1 MHKLGGLNDFYT
13 SVLKGGLELSK
24 EKQIADLEQQL
35 KEKDEY
41 ISELKKTLS
50 GYQETDV
57 LPAGTGGDYEDIKSS
72 LKQLEKD
79 SRTKSEFLMSM
90 GHEIRTPMNG
100 IMGMTNLVLETDL
113 TSDQRRHLEMVNSSA
128 ERLLDVVNDILD
140 YTLIESGSLKLNLE
154 DFNLSESL
162 DCDLYLMKL
171 SARQKNIDLEYRLG
185 HDVPEYLNSD
195 ADRLVQVIMNLVNNA
210 VKFTEEGKITVDV
223 ERLEPD
229 DDGME
234 ILKFSVVDTGIGIPP
249 EKQKIITD
257 TFNQTY
263 TSYSRKFWG
272 GGLGLTIS
280 AQLVHLAGGEIGL
293 ESSPGQGATFWFT
306 WKYTQLSGEQ
316 SVPKPASPSASVTD
330 RDQTTNFMLG
340 GAKVLLAEDEP
351 ISRILIETLLE
362 PAGLQVEVVENG
374 RQAFEKAV
382 TGDYQTIL
390 MDVQMPVM
398 DGLEATREI
407 RNYER
412 QHGGHL
418 PIIALTAH
426 AMHGDREKCLQA
438 GMDDYL
444 TKPLGKTE
452 LFDALTRY
460 LTNTALVVDGD
471 ATSQQTVVELLIES
485 GWRVTI
491 AETGRSAMYEASLS
505 PFDLILLDTT
515 MLQDDGIETAKIIR
529 RLEEYSGRK
538 ALILG
543 IESSSAGDELEKKYR
558 DSGVDSFIKRP
569 IDIKELKNYLGQQ
582 FQR

>member
-1 MHKLGGLNDFYT
+1 MSGDK
-13 SVLKGGLELSK
+13 K
-24 EKQIADLEQQL
+24 IADLEQQL

-41 ISELKKTLS
+41 IAQLKEKLA
-50 GYQETDV
+50 GYHDTAVSHED
-57 LPAGTGGDYEDIKSS
+57 AGGDYEQLRLA
-72 LKQLEKD
+72 LKQVEKD

-113 TSDQRRHLEMVNSSA
+113 TSDQRRHLEMVNTSA
-128 ERLLDVVNDILD
+128 EHLLEVVNDILD
-140 YTLIESGSLKLNLE
+140 YTLIESGSLKLNFE

-195 ADRLVQVIMNLVNNA
+195 ADRMVQVIMNLVTNA
-210 VKFTEEGKITVDV
+210 VKFTEEGTITVNV
-223 ERLEPD
+223 ERLEA
-229 DDGME
+229 DDGMGM
-234 ILKFSVVDTGIGIPP
+234 LKFSVTDTGIGIPP

-272 GGLGLTIS
+272 GGLGLAIS

-306 WKYTQLSGEQ
+306 WKYAKPSGDH
-316 SVPKPASPSASVTD
+316 SVSTPVSTAAITAA
-330 RDQTTNFMLG
+330 QGQGTNFMLD

-362 PAGLQVEVVENG
+362 QAGLHIDVAENG
-374 RQAFEKAV
+374 KQAVEEAL
-382 TGDYQTIL
+382 TGKYQAIL

-407 RNYER
+407 RNHER

-444 TKPLGKTE
+444 TKPLGKSE
-452 LFDALTRY
+452 LFDVLTRY

-471 ATSQQTVVELLIES
+471 PVSQQMVVELLIES

-491 AETGRSAMYEASLS
+491 AESGRSAMYEASLS
-505 PFDLILLDTT
+505 PFDLILLDTA
-515 MLQDDGIETAKIIR
+515 MVQGDGVETAKIIR
-529 RLEEYSGRK
+529 RLEEYSGRQ

-543 IESSSAGDELEKKYR
+543 IESSDADEELEKKYR
-558 DSGVDSFIKRP
+558 ESGVNSFIKRP
-569 IDIKELKNYLGQQ
+569 IDIEVLKKHME
-582 FQR
+582 QRR

>member
-1 MHKLGGLNDFYT
+1 
-13 SVLKGGLELSK
+13 LSGDK
-24 EKQIADLEQQL
+24 KIADLEQQL

-41 ISELKKTLS
+41 IAQLEEKLA
-50 GYQETDV
+50 GYHDTAVSQED
-57 LPAGTGGDYEDIKSS
+57 AGGDYEELRLA
-72 LKQLEKD
+72 LKQVEKD

-113 TSDQRRHLEMVNSSA
+113 TADQRRHLEMVNTSA
-128 ERLLDVVNDILD
+128 ERLLEVVNDILD
-140 YTLIESGSLKLNLE
+140 YTLIESGSLKLNVE

-210 VKFTEEGKITVDV
+210 VKFTEEGTITVNV
-223 ERLEPD
+223 ERLEA
-229 DDGME
+229 DDGMGM
-234 ILKFSVVDTGIGIPP
+234 LKFSVTDTGIGIPP

-272 GGLGLTIS
+272 GGLGLAIS

-293 ESSPGQGATFWFT
+293 ESIPGQGATFWFT
-306 WKYTQLSGEQ
+306 WKYAQPSGDHSVSTPVSTAVITAEQ
-316 SVPKPASPSASVTD
+316 G
-330 RDQTTNFMLG
+330 QGTNFMLD

-362 PAGLQVEVVENG
+362 QAGLQIDVAENG
-374 RQAFEKAV
+374 KQAVEEAL
-382 TGDYQTIL
+382 TGKYQAIL

-407 RNYER
+407 RNHER

-444 TKPLGKTE
+444 TKPLGKAE
-452 LFDALTRY
+452 LFDVLTRY

-471 ATSQQTVVELLIES
+471 PVSQQMVVELLIES

-505 PFDLILLDTT
+505 PFDLILLDTA
-515 MLQDDGIETAKIIR
+515 MAQGDGVETAKIIR
-529 RLEEYSGRK
+529 RLEEYSGRQ

-543 IESSSAGDELEKKYR
+543 IESSDADEELEKKYR
-558 DSGVDSFIKRP
+558 ESGVNSFIKRP
-569 IDIKELKNYLGQQ
+569 IDIKALKKHME
-582 FQR
+582 QRR

>member
-1 MHKLGGLNDFYT
+1 MSRDNK
-13 SVLKGGLELSK
+13 
-24 EKQIADLEQQL
+24 IADLEQQL
-35 KEKDEY
+35 KEKNEY
-41 ISELKKTLS
+41 ISELKETLA
-50 GYQETDV
+50 GYHEKAVSSED
-57 LPAGTGGDYEDIKSS
+57 TGGDNEQLRLS

-113 TSDQRRHLEMVNSSA
+113 TSEQRRHLDMVNSSA
-128 ERLLDVVNDILD
+128 ERLLEVVNDILD
-140 YTLIESGSLKLNLE
+140 YTLIESGSFKLNFE

-185 HDVPEYLNSD
+185 NDVPEYLNSD

-210 VKFTEEGKITVDV
+210 VKFTEEGTITVNV
-223 ERLEPD
+223 ERLEAG
-229 DDGME
+229 DDGQE
-234 ILKFSVVDTGIGIPP
+234 TLKFSVTDTGIGIPP

-263 TSYSRKFWG
+263 TSYARKFWG
-272 GGLGLTIS
+272 GGLGLAIS
-280 AQLVHLAGGEIGL
+280 AQIVHLAGGEIGL
-293 ESSPGQGATFWFT
+293 ESSPGQGAMFWFT
-306 WKYTQLSGEQ
+306 WKYAQPSGEN
-316 SVPKPASPSASVTD
+316 SVSTPVSTATIAA
-330 RDQTTNFMLG
+330 DQGQGTNFMLK

-362 PAGLQVEVVENG
+362 QAGLEIDVVENG
-374 RQAFEKAV
+374 KQAVEKAAA
-382 TGDYQTIL
+382 GDYQAIL

-407 RNYER
+407 RNHER

-418 PIIALTAH
+418 PIVALTAH

-444 TKPLGKTE
+444 TKPLGKAE
-452 LFDALTRY
+452 LFDVLTRY

-471 ATSQQTVVELLIES
+471 PVSQQMVVEFLIES

-505 PFDLILLDTT
+505 PFDLILLDTA
-515 MLQDDGIETAKIIR
+515 MVQGDGAETAKIIR
-529 RLEEYSGRK
+529 RLEEYSGRQ

-543 IESSSAGDELEKKYR
+543 IESSDADDELEKKYR
-558 DSGVDSFIKRP
+558 ESGVNSFIKRP
-569 IDIKELKNYLGQQ
+569 IDIDELKKHME
-582 FQR
+582 QRC

>member
-1 MHKLGGLNDFYT
+1 
-13 SVLKGGLELSK
+13 LSK
-24 EKQIADLEQQL
+24 DKKIADLEQQI
-35 KEKDEY
+35 KEKKAY
-41 ISELKKTLS
+41 ISELQETLA
-50 GYQETDV
+50 GYQSGDV
-57 LPAGTGGDYEDIKSS
+57 SPERTSKDYNDLKMS

-113 TSDQRRHLEMVNSSA
+113 SSDQRRHLEMVNSSA

-140 YTLIESGSLKLNLE
+140 YTLIESGSLQLNLE

-223 ERLEPD
+223 ERLEPG

-234 ILKFSVVDTGIGIPP
+234 ILKFSVIDTGIGIPP

-257 TFNQTY
+257 TFEQRY

-280 AQLVHLAGGEIGL
+280 AQLVHLAGGDIGL
-293 ESSPGQGATFWFT
+293 DSSPGQGATFWFT
-306 WKYTQLSGEQ
+306 WKYNRPSGEQ
-316 SVPKPASPSASVTD
+316 SVARSATPAPGLPD
-330 RDQTTNFMLG
+330 RAKTTNFMLD
-340 GAKVLLAEDEP
+340 GARVLLAEDEP

-374 RQAFEKAV
+374 RQAFEKAI
-382 TGDYQTIL
+382 TGEFQAIL

-444 TKPLGKTE
+444 TKPLEKIE

-471 ATSQQTVVELLIES
+471 PTSQQTVVELLIES

-515 MLQDDGIETAKIIR
+515 LLQGDGVETAKIIR
-529 RLEEYSGRK
+529 RLEQYSGRK
-538 ALILG
+538 ALIIG
-543 IESSSAGDELEKKYR
+543 IESSGAGDELEEKYR
-558 DSGVDSFIKRP
+558 DSGVDSFIKKP
-569 IDIKELKNYLGQQ
+569 IDIEELKKYLGQQ
-582 FQR
+582 F

>member
-1 MHKLGGLNDFYT
+1 MSRDNK
-13 SVLKGGLELSK
+13 
-24 EKQIADLEQQL
+24 IADLEQQL
-35 KEKDEY
+35 KEKDRH
-41 ISELKKTLS
+41 ISELKETLV
-50 GYQETDV
+50 GYQSKPVSLE
-57 LPAGTGGDYEDIKSS
+57 GTGGEYDKLRLS
-72 LKQLEKD
+72 LKQMEKD
-79 SRTKSEFLMSM
+79 SKTKSEFLTSM

-128 ERLLDVVNDILD
+128 ELLLDVVNDILD

-171 SARQKNIDLEYRLG
+171 SARQKNIDLEYQLG

-210 VKFTEEGKITVDV
+210 VKFTEEGTITVNV

-229 DDGME
+229 KDGME
-234 ILKFSVVDTGIGIPP
+234 TLKFSVTDTGIGIPP
-249 EKQKIITD
+249 EKQKIISD

-280 AQLVHLAGGEIGL
+280 AQLVHLAGGAIGL

-306 WKYTQLSGEQ
+306 WKYTQPSGEL
-316 SVPKPASPSASVTD
+316 SVPKLTNTATIAV
-330 RDQTTNFMLG
+330 DQGQGTNFMLN

-362 PAGLQVEVVENG
+362 QAGLQIDVVENG
-374 RQAFEKAV
+374 KQAVEKAV
-382 TGDYQTIL
+382 NGDYQAIL

-407 RNYER
+407 RKHER

-418 PIIALTAH
+418 PVVALTAH

-444 TKPLGKTE
+444 TKPLGKSE

-471 ATSQQTVVELLIES
+471 PGSQQMVVEFLIES

-505 PFDLILLDTT
+505 PFDLILLDTA
-515 MLQDDGIETAKIIR
+515 MAQGDGVETAKIIR
-529 RLEEYSGRK
+529 RLEEYSGRQ

-543 IESSSAGDELEKKYR
+543 IESSDAGDELEKKYR
-558 DSGVDSFIKRP
+558 ESGVNSFIKRP
-569 IDIKELKNYLGQQ
+569 IDINQLKKHIE
-582 FQR
+582 QR

>member
-1 MHKLGGLNDFYT
+1 MSRDNK
-13 SVLKGGLELSK
+13 
-24 EKQIADLEQQL
+24 IADLEQQL
-35 KEKDEY
+35 KEKDRH
-41 ISELKKTLS
+41 ISELKETLA
-50 GYQETDV
+50 GYQNKAVSLEE
-57 LPAGTGGDYEDIKSS
+57 TGGEYDKLRLS
-72 LKQLEKD
+72 LKQMEKD
-79 SRTKSEFLMSM
+79 SKTKSEFLTSM

-140 YTLIESGSLKLNLE
+140 YTLIESGRLKLNLE

-210 VKFTEEGKITVDV
+210 VKFTEEGTITVNV
-223 ERLEPD
+223 ERLETD
-229 DDGME
+229 KDGGE
-234 ILKFSVVDTGIGIPP
+234 TLKFSVTDTGIGIPP

-306 WKYTQLSGEQ
+306 WKYTQPSGKR
-316 SVPKPASPSASVTD
+316 SAPKQTSSTATIAA
-330 RDQTTNFMLG
+330 DQGQGTNFMLN

-362 PAGLQVEVVENG
+362 QAGLQIDVVENG
-374 RQAFEKAV
+374 KQAVEKAV
-382 TGDYQTIL
+382 NGDYQAVL

-407 RNYER
+407 RNHER

-418 PIIALTAH
+418 PVVALTAH

-444 TKPLGKTE
+444 TKPLGKSE
-452 LFDALTRY
+452 LFDVLTRY

-471 ATSQQTVVELLIES
+471 SGSQQMVVEFLIES

-505 PFDLILLDTT
+505 PFDLILLDTA
-515 MLQDDGIETAKIIR
+515 MAQGDGVETAKIIR
-529 RLEEYSGRK
+529 RLEEYSGRQ

-543 IESSSAGDELEKKYR
+543 IEGSDAGDDLEKKYR
-558 DSGVDSFIKRP
+558 ESGVNSFIKRP
-569 IDIKELKNYLGQQ
+569 IDIKELKRHIE
-582 FQR
+582 QR

>member
-1 MHKLGGLNDFYT
+1 
-13 SVLKGGLELSK
+13 LSRDNK
-24 EKQIADLEQQL
+24 IADLEQQL
-35 KEKDEY
+35 KEKDRH
-41 ISELKKTLS
+41 ISELKETLV
-50 GYQETDV
+50 GYQSKAVSLEE
-57 LPAGTGGDYEDIKSS
+57 TGGEYDKLRLS
-72 LKQLEKD
+72 LKQVEKD
-79 SRTKSEFLMSM
+79 SKTKSEFLTSM

-128 ERLLDVVNDILD
+128 ELLLDVVNDILD

-171 SARQKNIDLEYRLG
+171 SARQKNIDLEYQLG

-210 VKFTEEGKITVDV
+210 VKFTEEGTITVNV
-223 ERLEPD
+223 ERLDPD
-229 DDGME
+229 KDGME
-234 ILKFSVVDTGIGIPP
+234 TLKFSVTDTGIGIPP
-249 EKQKIITD
+249 EKQKIISD

-306 WKYTQLSGEQ
+306 WKYTQPTGEL
-316 SVPKPASPSASVTD
+316 SVPKQTNTATIAV
-330 RDQTTNFMLG
+330 DQSQGTNFMLN

-362 PAGLQVEVVENG
+362 QAGLQIDVVENG
-374 RQAFEKAV
+374 KQAVEKALN
-382 TGDYQTIL
+382 GDYQAIL

-407 RNYER
+407 RNHER

-418 PIIALTAH
+418 PVVALTAH

-444 TKPLGKTE
+444 TKPLGKSE

-471 ATSQQTVVELLIES
+471 PGSQQMVVEFLIES

-505 PFDLILLDTT
+505 PFDLILLDTA
-515 MLQDDGIETAKIIR
+515 MAQGDGVETAKIIR
-529 RLEEYSGRK
+529 RLEEYSGRQ

-543 IESSSAGDELEKKYR
+543 IESSDAGDELEQKYR
-558 DSGVDSFIKRP
+558 ESGVNSFIKRP
-569 IDIKELKNYLGQQ
+569 IDISKLKKYIE
-582 FQR
+582 QR

>member
-1 MHKLGGLNDFYT
+1 MSRDNK
-13 SVLKGGLELSK
+13 
-24 EKQIADLEQQL
+24 IADLEQQL

-41 ISELKKTLS
+41 ISELKETLA
-50 GYQETDV
+50 GYHDKAVSSED
-57 LPAGTGGDYEDIKSS
+57 TGGDNEQLRLS
-72 LKQLEKD
+72 LKKLEKD

-113 TSDQRRHLEMVNSSA
+113 TSEQRRHLDMVNSSA
-128 ERLLDVVNDILD
+128 EGLLEVVNDILD
-140 YTLIESGSLKLNLE
+140 YTLIESGSFKLNLE

-185 HDVPEYLNSD
+185 NDVPEYLNSD

-210 VKFTEEGKITVDV
+210 VKFTEEGTITVNV
-223 ERLEPD
+223 ERLEED
-229 DDGME
+229 DDGQE
-234 ILKFSVVDTGIGIPP
+234 TLKFSVTDTGIGIPP

-263 TSYSRKFWG
+263 TSYARKFWG
-272 GGLGLTIS
+272 GGLGLAIS
-280 AQLVHLAGGEIGL
+280 AQIVHLAGGEIGL
-293 ESSPGQGATFWFT
+293 ESSPGQGAMFWFT
-306 WKYTQLSGEQ
+306 WKYAQPSGEN
-316 SVPKPASPSASVTD
+316 SVSTPASTATIAA
-330 RDQTTNFMLG
+330 DQGQGTNFMLK

-362 PAGLQVEVVENG
+362 QAGLEIDVVENG
-374 RQAFEKAV
+374 KQAVEKAAA
-382 TGDYQTIL
+382 GDYQAIL

-407 RNYER
+407 RNHER

-418 PIIALTAH
+418 PIVALTAH

-444 TKPLGKTE
+444 TKPLGKAE
-452 LFDALTRY
+452 LFDVLTRY

-471 ATSQQTVVELLIES
+471 PVSQQMVVEFLIES

-505 PFDLILLDTT
+505 PFDLILLDTA
-515 MLQDDGIETAKIIR
+515 MVQDDGAETAKIIR
-529 RLEEYSGRK
+529 RLEEYSGRQ

-543 IESSSAGDELEKKYR
+543 IESSDADDELEKKYR
-558 DSGVDSFIKRP
+558 ESGVNSFIKRP
-569 IDIKELKNYLGQQ
+569 IDIDELKKHME
-582 FQR
+582 QRC

>member
-1 MHKLGGLNDFYT
+1 
-13 SVLKGGLELSK
+13 LSRDNK
-24 EKQIADLEQQL
+24 IADLEQQL
-35 KEKDEY
+35 KEKNEY
-41 ISELKKTLS
+41 ISELKETL
-50 GYQETDV
+50 
-57 LPAGTGGDYEDIKSS
+57 AGGDNEQLRLS

-113 TSDQRRHLEMVNSSA
+113 TSEQRRHLDMVNSSA
-128 ERLLDVVNDILD
+128 ERLLEVVNDILD
-140 YTLIESGSLKLNLE
+140 YTLIESGSFKLNLE

-185 HDVPEYLNSD
+185 NDVPEYLNSD

-210 VKFTEEGKITVDV
+210 VKFTEEGTITVNV
-223 ERLEPD
+223 ERLEAG
-229 DDGME
+229 DDGRE
-234 ILKFSVVDTGIGIPP
+234 TLKFSVTDTGIGIPP

-272 GGLGLTIS
+272 GGLGLAIS
-280 AQLVHLAGGEIGL
+280 AQIVHLAGGEIGL
-293 ESSPGQGATFWFT
+293 ESSPGQGAMFWFT
-306 WKYTQLSGEQ
+306 WKYAQSSGEN
-316 SVPKPASPSASVTD
+316 SVSTPASTATIAA
-330 RDQTTNFMLG
+330 DQGQGTNFMLK

-362 PAGLQVEVVENG
+362 QAGLEIDVVENG
-374 RQAFEKAV
+374 KQAVKKAV
-382 TGDYQTIL
+382 AGDYQAIL

-407 RNYER
+407 RNHER

-418 PIIALTAH
+418 PIVALTAH

-444 TKPLGKTE
+444 TKPLGKAE
-452 LFDALTRY
+452 LFDVLTRY

-471 ATSQQTVVELLIES
+471 PVSQQMVVEFLIES

-491 AETGRSAMYEASLS
+491 AETGRSAMYESSLS
-505 PFDLILLDTT
+505 PFDLILLDTA
-515 MLQDDGIETAKIIR
+515 MVQGEGAETAKIIR
-529 RLEEYSGRK
+529 RLEEYSGRR

-543 IESSSAGDELEKKYR
+543 IESSDADDELEKKYR
-558 DSGVDSFIKRP
+558 ESGVNSFIKRP
-569 IDIKELKNYLGQQ
+569 IDIDELKKHME
-582 FQR
+582 QR

>member
-1 MHKLGGLNDFYT
+1 MSRDNK
-13 SVLKGGLELSK
+13 
-24 EKQIADLEQQL
+24 IADLEQQL

-41 ISELKKTLS
+41 ISELKETLA
-50 GYQETDV
+50 GYHDKAVSSED
-57 LPAGTGGDYEDIKSS
+57 TGGDNEQLRLS
-72 LKQLEKD
+72 LKKLEKD

-113 TSDQRRHLEMVNSSA
+113 TSEQRRHLDMVNSSA
-128 ERLLDVVNDILD
+128 EGLLEVVNDILD
-140 YTLIESGSLKLNLE
+140 YTLIESGSFKLNLE

-185 HDVPEYLNSD
+185 NDVPEYLNSD

-210 VKFTEEGKITVDV
+210 VKFTEEGTITVNV
-223 ERLEPD
+223 ERLEEE
-229 DDGME
+229 DGQE
-234 ILKFSVVDTGIGIPP
+234 TLKFSVTDTGIGIPP

-263 TSYSRKFWG
+263 TSYARKFWG
-272 GGLGLTIS
+272 GGLGLAIS
-280 AQLVHLAGGEIGL
+280 AQIVHLAGGEIGL
-293 ESSPGQGATFWFT
+293 ESSPGQGAMFWFT
-306 WKYTQLSGEQ
+306 WKYAQPSGEN
-316 SVPKPASPSASVTD
+316 SVSTPASTATIAA
-330 RDQTTNFMLG
+330 DQGQGTNFMLK

-362 PAGLQVEVVENG
+362 QAGLEIDVVENG
-374 RQAFEKAV
+374 KQAVEKAAA
-382 TGDYQTIL
+382 GDYQAIL

-407 RNYER
+407 RNHER

-418 PIIALTAH
+418 PIVALTAH

-444 TKPLGKTE
+444 TKPLGKAE
-452 LFDALTRY
+452 LFDVLTRY

-471 ATSQQTVVELLIES
+471 PVSQQMVVEFLIES

-505 PFDLILLDTT
+505 PFDLILLDTA
-515 MLQDDGIETAKIIR
+515 MVQDDGAETAKIIR
-529 RLEEYSGRK
+529 RLEEYSGRQ

-543 IESSSAGDELEKKYR
+543 IESSDADDELEKKYR
-558 DSGVDSFIKRP
+558 ESGVNSFIKRP
-569 IDIKELKNYLGQQ
+569 IDIDELKKHME
-582 FQR
+582 QRC

>member
-1 MHKLGGLNDFYT
+1 MSRDNK
-13 SVLKGGLELSK
+13 
-24 EKQIADLEQQL
+24 IADLEQQL
-35 KEKDEY
+35 KEKNEY
-41 ISELKKTLS
+41 ISELKETL
-50 GYQETDV
+50 
-57 LPAGTGGDYEDIKSS
+57 AGGDNEQLRLS

-113 TSDQRRHLEMVNSSA
+113 TSEQRRHLDMVNSSA
-128 ERLLDVVNDILD
+128 ERLLEVVNDILD
-140 YTLIESGSLKLNLE
+140 YTLIESGSFKLNLE

-185 HDVPEYLNSD
+185 NDVPEYLNSD

-210 VKFTEEGKITVDV
+210 VKFTEEGTITVNV
-223 ERLEPD
+223 ERLEAG
-229 DDGME
+229 DDGRE
-234 ILKFSVVDTGIGIPP
+234 TLKFSVTDTGIGIPP

-272 GGLGLTIS
+272 GGLGLAIS
-280 AQLVHLAGGEIGL
+280 AQIVHLAGGEIGL
-293 ESSPGQGATFWFT
+293 ESSPGQGAMFWFT
-306 WKYTQLSGEQ
+306 WKYAQPSGEN
-316 SVPKPASPSASVTD
+316 SVSTPASTATIAA
-330 RDQTTNFMLG
+330 DQGQGTNFMLK

-362 PAGLQVEVVENG
+362 QAGLEIDVVENG
-374 RQAFEKAV
+374 KQAVKKAV
-382 TGDYQTIL
+382 AGDYQAIL

-407 RNYER
+407 RNHER

-418 PIIALTAH
+418 PIVALTAH

-444 TKPLGKTE
+444 TKPLGKAE
-452 LFDALTRY
+452 LFDVLTRY

-471 ATSQQTVVELLIES
+471 PVSQQMVVEFLIES

-505 PFDLILLDTT
+505 PFDLILLDTA
-515 MLQDDGIETAKIIR
+515 MVQGEGAETAKIIR
-529 RLEEYSGRK
+529 RLEEYSGRR

-543 IESSSAGDELEKKYR
+543 IESSDADDELEKKYR
-558 DSGVDSFIKRP
+558 ESGVNSFIKRP
-569 IDIKELKNYLGQQ
+569 IDIDELKKHME
-582 FQR
+582 QR

>member
-1 MHKLGGLNDFYT
+1 
-13 SVLKGGLELSK
+13 LSRDNK
-24 EKQIADLEQQL
+24 IADLEQQL
-35 KEKDEY
+35 KEKNEY
-41 ISELKKTLS
+41 ISELKETL
-50 GYQETDV
+50 
-57 LPAGTGGDYEDIKSS
+57 AGGDNEQLRLS

-113 TSDQRRHLEMVNSSA
+113 TSEQRRHLDMVNSSA
-128 ERLLDVVNDILD
+128 ERLLEVVNDILD
-140 YTLIESGSLKLNLE
+140 YTLIESGSFKLNLE

-185 HDVPEYLNSD
+185 NDVPEYLNSD

-210 VKFTEEGKITVDV
+210 VKFTEEGTITVNV
-223 ERLEPD
+223 ERLEAG
-229 DDGME
+229 DDGRE
-234 ILKFSVVDTGIGIPP
+234 TLKFSVTDTGIGIPP

-272 GGLGLTIS
+272 GGLGLAIS
-280 AQLVHLAGGEIGL
+280 AQIVHLAGGEIGL
-293 ESSPGQGATFWFT
+293 ESSPGQGAMFWFT
-306 WKYTQLSGEQ
+306 WKYAQSSGEN
-316 SVPKPASPSASVTD
+316 SVSTPASTATIAA
-330 RDQTTNFMLG
+330 DQGQGTNFMLK

-362 PAGLQVEVVENG
+362 QAGLEIDVVENG
-374 RQAFEKAV
+374 KQAVKKAV
-382 TGDYQTIL
+382 AGDYQAIL

-407 RNYER
+407 RNHER

-418 PIIALTAH
+418 PIVALTAH

-444 TKPLGKTE
+444 TKPLGKAE
-452 LFDALTRY
+452 LFDVLTRY
-460 LTNTALVVDGD
+460 LTKTALVVDGD
-471 ATSQQTVVELLIES
+471 PVSQQMVVEFLIES

-491 AETGRSAMYEASLS
+491 AETGRSAMYESSLS
-505 PFDLILLDTT
+505 PFDLILLDTA
-515 MLQDDGIETAKIIR
+515 MVQGEGAETAKIIR
-529 RLEEYSGRK
+529 RLEEYSGRR

-543 IESSSAGDELEKKYR
+543 IESSDADDELEKKYR
-558 DSGVDSFIKRP
+558 ESGVNSFIKRP
-569 IDIKELKNYLGQQ
+569 IDIDELKKHME
-582 FQR
+582 QRC

>member
-1 MHKLGGLNDFYT
+1 
-13 SVLKGGLELSK
+13 LSRDNK
-24 EKQIADLEQQL
+24 IADLEQQL
-35 KEKDEY
+35 KEKNEY
-41 ISELKKTLS
+41 ISELKETL
-50 GYQETDV
+50 
-57 LPAGTGGDYEDIKSS
+57 AGGDNEQLRLS

-113 TSDQRRHLEMVNSSA
+113 TSEQRRHLDMVNSSA
-128 ERLLDVVNDILD
+128 ERLLEVVNDILD
-140 YTLIESGSLKLNLE
+140 YTLIESGSFKLNLE

-185 HDVPEYLNSD
+185 NDVPEYLNSD

-210 VKFTEEGKITVDV
+210 VKFTEEGTITVNV
-223 ERLEPD
+223 ERLEAG
-229 DDGME
+229 DDGRE
-234 ILKFSVVDTGIGIPP
+234 TLKFSVTDTGIGIPP

-272 GGLGLTIS
+272 GGLGLAIS
-280 AQLVHLAGGEIGL
+280 AQIVHLAGGEIGL
-293 ESSPGQGATFWFT
+293 ESSPGQGAMFWFT
-306 WKYTQLSGEQ
+306 WKYAQSSGEN
-316 SVPKPASPSASVTD
+316 SVSTPASTATIAA
-330 RDQTTNFMLG
+330 DQGQGTNFMLK

-362 PAGLQVEVVENG
+362 QAGLEIDVVENG
-374 RQAFEKAV
+374 KQAVKKAV
-382 TGDYQTIL
+382 AGDYQAIL

-407 RNYER
+407 RNHER

-418 PIIALTAH
+418 PIVALTAH

-444 TKPLGKTE
+444 TKPLGKAE
-452 LFDALTRY
+452 LFDVLTRY

-471 ATSQQTVVELLIES
+471 PVSQQMVVEFLIES

-505 PFDLILLDTT
+505 PFDLILLDTA
-515 MLQDDGIETAKIIR
+515 MVQGEGAETAKIIR
-529 RLEEYSGRK
+529 RLEEYSGRR

-543 IESSSAGDELEKKYR
+543 IESSDADDELEKKYR
-558 DSGVDSFIKRP
+558 ESGVNSFIKRP
-569 IDIKELKNYLGQQ
+569 IDIDELKKHME
-582 FQR
+582 QR

>member
-1 MHKLGGLNDFYT
+1 MSRDNK
-13 SVLKGGLELSK
+13 
-24 EKQIADLEQQL
+24 IADLEQQL

-41 ISELKKTLS
+41 ISELKETLA
-50 GYQETDV
+50 GYHDKAVSSED
-57 LPAGTGGDYEDIKSS
+57 TGGDNEQLRLS
-72 LKQLEKD
+72 LKKLEKD

-113 TSDQRRHLEMVNSSA
+113 TSEQRRHLDMVNSSA
-128 ERLLDVVNDILD
+128 EGLLEVVNDILD
-140 YTLIESGSLKLNLE
+140 YTLIESGSFKLNLE

-185 HDVPEYLNSD
+185 NDVPEYLNSD

-210 VKFTEEGKITVDV
+210 VKFTEEGTITVNV
-223 ERLEPD
+223 ERLEED
-229 DDGME
+229 DDGQE
-234 ILKFSVVDTGIGIPP
+234 TLKFSVTDTGIGIPP

-263 TSYSRKFWG
+263 TSYARKFWG
-272 GGLGLTIS
+272 GGLGLAIS
-280 AQLVHLAGGEIGL
+280 AQIVHLAGGEIGL
-293 ESSPGQGATFWFT
+293 ESSPGQGAMFWFT
-306 WKYTQLSGEQ
+306 WKYAQPSGEN
-316 SVPKPASPSASVTD
+316 SVSTPASTATIAA
-330 RDQTTNFMLG
+330 DQGQGTNFMLK

-351 ISRILIETLLE
+351 ISMILIETLLE
-362 PAGLQVEVVENG
+362 QAGLEIDVVENG
-374 RQAFEKAV
+374 KQAVEKAAA
-382 TGDYQTIL
+382 GDYQAIL

-407 RNYER
+407 RNHER

-418 PIIALTAH
+418 PIVALTAH

-444 TKPLGKTE
+444 TKPLGKAE
-452 LFDALTRY
+452 LFDVLTRY

-471 ATSQQTVVELLIES
+471 PVSQQMVVEFLIES

-505 PFDLILLDTT
+505 PFDLILLDTA
-515 MLQDDGIETAKIIR
+515 MVQDDGAETAKIIR
-529 RLEEYSGRK
+529 RLEEYSGRQ

-543 IESSSAGDELEKKYR
+543 IESSDADDELEKKYR
-558 DSGVDSFIKRP
+558 ESGVNSFIKRP
-569 IDIKELKNYLGQQ
+569 IDIDELKKHME
-582 FQR
+582 QRC

>member
-1 MHKLGGLNDFYT
+1 
-13 SVLKGGLELSK
+13 LSRDNK
-24 EKQIADLEQQL
+24 IADLEQQL
-35 KEKDEY
+35 KEKNEY
-41 ISELKKTLS
+41 ISELKETL
-50 GYQETDV
+50 
-57 LPAGTGGDYEDIKSS
+57 AGGDNEQLRLS

-113 TSDQRRHLEMVNSSA
+113 TSEQRRHLDMVNSSA
-128 ERLLDVVNDILD
+128 ERLLEVVNDILD
-140 YTLIESGSLKLNLE
+140 YTLIESGSFKLNLE

-185 HDVPEYLNSD
+185 NDVPEYLNSD

-210 VKFTEEGKITVDV
+210 VKFTEEGTITVNV
-223 ERLEPD
+223 ERLEAG
-229 DDGME
+229 DDGRE
-234 ILKFSVVDTGIGIPP
+234 TLKFSVTDTGIGIPP

-272 GGLGLTIS
+272 GGLGLAIS
-280 AQLVHLAGGEIGL
+280 AQIVHLAGGEIGL
-293 ESSPGQGATFWFT
+293 ESSPGQGAMFWFT
-306 WKYTQLSGEQ
+306 WKYAQPSGEN
-316 SVPKPASPSASVTD
+316 SVSTPASTATIAA
-330 RDQTTNFMLG
+330 DQGQGTNFMLK

-362 PAGLQVEVVENG
+362 QAGLEIDVVENG
-374 RQAFEKAV
+374 KQAVKKAV
-382 TGDYQTIL
+382 AGDYQAIL

-407 RNYER
+407 RNHER

-418 PIIALTAH
+418 PIVALTAH

-444 TKPLGKTE
+444 TKPLGKAE
-452 LFDALTRY
+452 LFDVLTRY

-471 ATSQQTVVELLIES
+471 PVSQQMVVEFLIES

-505 PFDLILLDTT
+505 PFDLILLDTA
-515 MLQDDGIETAKIIR
+515 MVQGEGAETAKIIR
-529 RLEEYSGRK
+529 RLEEYSGRR

-543 IESSSAGDELEKKYR
+543 IESSDADDELEKKYR
-558 DSGVDSFIKRP
+558 ESGVNSFIKRP
-569 IDIKELKNYLGQQ
+569 IDIDELKKHME
-582 FQR
+582 QR

>member
-1 MHKLGGLNDFYT
+1 
-13 SVLKGGLELSK
+13 LSRDNK
-24 EKQIADLEQQL
+24 IADLEQQL
-35 KEKDEY
+35 KEKDRH
-41 ISELKKTLS
+41 ISELKETLA
-50 GYQETDV
+50 GYQDKAVSLEE
-57 LPAGTGGDYEDIKSS
+57 TGGEYDKLRLS
-72 LKQLEKD
+72 LKQMEKD
-79 SRTKSEFLMSM
+79 SRTKSEFLTSM

-140 YTLIESGSLKLNLE
+140 YTLIESGRLKLNLE

-210 VKFTEEGKITVDV
+210 VKFTEEGTITVNV
-223 ERLEPD
+223 ERLDPD
-229 DDGME
+229 KDDME
-234 ILKFSVVDTGIGIPP
+234 TLKFSVTDTGIGIPP

-306 WKYTQLSGEQ
+306 WKYTLPSGKLSAPKQTSSTATIAADQ
-316 SVPKPASPSASVTD
+316 S
-330 RDQTTNFMLG
+330 QGTNFMLN
-340 GAKVLLAEDEP
+340 GANVLLAEDEP

-362 PAGLQVEVVENG
+362 QAGLQIDVVENG
-374 RQAFEKAV
+374 KQAVEKAV
-382 TGDYQTIL
+382 NGDYQAIL

-407 RNYER
+407 RNHER

-418 PIIALTAH
+418 PVVALTAH

-444 TKPLGKTE
+444 TKPLGKSE
-452 LFDALTRY
+452 LFDVLTRY

-471 ATSQQTVVELLIES
+471 PGSQQMVVEFLIES

-505 PFDLILLDTT
+505 PFDLIILDTA
-515 MLQDDGIETAKIIR
+515 MAQGDGVETAQIIR
-529 RLEEYSGRK
+529 RLEEYSGRQ

-543 IESSSAGDELEKKYR
+543 IESSDAGDELEKKYR
-558 DSGVDSFIKRP
+558 ESGVNSFIKRP
-569 IDIKELKNYLGQQ
+569 IDIKELKKYID
-582 FQR
+582 QR